1 MPPKKVT
8 VLNWQDES
16 FFTGPKKMIPLQVI
30 RNSKATVTFTSFA
43 KSGDQTKILRELK
56 INLIDNTAFFTNTP
70 DKKLKIIWYSD
81 FFVAEGLPKG
91 NDQFFFVWKSIDW
104 SRKTENGITAFL
116 FCGAFVLTT
125 IVSAIINN
133 GNNRTAISTVYVA
146 ITFIC
151 YPNYIFYWK
160 EYDINSS

>member
-1 MPPKKVT
+1 MQEPLSGHWQ
-8 VLNWQDES
+8 LNQE
-16 FFTGPKKMIPLQVI
+16 PHI
-30 RNSKATVTFTSFA
+30 
-43 KSGDQTKILRELK
+43 
-56 INLIDNTAFFTNTP
+56 
-70 DKKLKIIWYSD
+70 KLKHQAIHH
-81 FFVAEGLPKG
+81 VL
-91 NDQFFFVWKSIDW
+91 
-104 SRKTENGITAFL
+104 RL
-116 FCGAFVLTT
+116 FCGAFALTT